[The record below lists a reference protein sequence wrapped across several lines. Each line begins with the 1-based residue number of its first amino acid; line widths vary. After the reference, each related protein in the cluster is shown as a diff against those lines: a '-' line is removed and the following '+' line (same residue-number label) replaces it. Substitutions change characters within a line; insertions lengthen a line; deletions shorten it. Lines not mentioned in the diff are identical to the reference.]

1 MHEAYQ
7 FLSWKYSRMRDLN
20 KPGDGK
26 AAEAEDVI
34 NTYRDISA
42 VDEDDNKS
50 EVVEISRPK
59 TATGVSDKRKRRTKS
74 AKASFAGRQPP
85 KPIEPIMEAAQ
96 ENAANS
102 SNGNNP
108 NASSNSNATT
118 TAGGQ
123 ESNQLPKGPES
134 RLELKSEF
142 LDKARMES
150 SSDEH
155 QPPEKKVELE
165 NENMEEYL
173 ERMSNVIAR
182 MIAEEIGI
190 D

>member
-1 MHEAYQ
+1 
-7 FLSWKYSRMRDLN
+7 MRDLN

-34 NTYRDISA
+34 DVYRDVSA
-42 VDEDDNKS
+42 VEDDDNKS
-50 EVVEISRPK
+50 EVVELTRPK

-74 AKASFAGRQPP
+74 AKASLAGRQPP
-85 KPIEPIMEAAQ
+85 KVIEPIMEAAQ
-96 ENAANS
+96 ENAANVS
-102 SNGNNP
+102 GSNP
-108 NASSNSNATT
+108 NASSNATT
-118 TAGGQ
+118 TTTGGSD
-123 ESNQLPKGPES
+123 SNPLPQGPQQ
-134 RLELKSEF
+134 RMELKSEF
-142 LDKARMES
+142 LEKARKES

-182 MIAEEIGI
+182 MIAEEIGN